1 MQTRI
6 RQMRKARGLTLQQL
20 AARTNTT
27 AQTIQRLETGNMTV
41 SIDWLEKL
49 SRALDIHPVD
59 LLEGGA
65 RGDIPLLGRIEGN
78 GALHKPASAL
88 NEESSFRISIPAID
102 PVAISVS
109 RTIGPYGK
117 DAILIAER
125 FYGRS
130 MSNALGCDGL
140 AHLASGATLLRRII
154 RGSGERFTLVP
165 IRCEAETL
173 YDQELEWAARIIMQV
188 EYY

>member
-6 RQMRKARGLTLQQL
+6 RQMRKTRGLTLQQL
-20 AARTNTT
+20 AELTDTT

-49 SRALDIHPVD
+49 GKALDVQPVD
-59 LLEGGA
+59 LLAGGA
-65 RGDIPLLGRIEGN
+65 QGDIPLLGQFEGN
-78 GALHKPASAL
+78 GTLRRPVISM
-88 NEESSFRISIPAID
+88 NEESSFRVSIPAID
-102 PVAISVS
+102 PVAISLGQ
-109 RTIGPYGK
+109 RIGPYGK
-117 DAILIAER
+117 DAVLIGER

-130 MSNALGCDGL
+130 MSNALGCDGF
-140 AHLASGATLLRRII
+140 AHLASGITLLRRII

-173 YDQELEWAARIIMQV
+173 YDQKLEWAARILMQI
-188 EYY
+188 EYF